1 MATAYET
8 PPSALSLPGLSP
20 VAATSLTGPQ
30 AKAFEELKALCERNK
45 LYWPVSKLEGKPAEG
60 ANGDTDLLYAFPLSI
75 LLLSE
80 EPIAN

>member
-8 PPSALSLPGLSP
+8 PPSALSLPELSP

-60 ANGDTDLLYAFPLSI
+60 ANGDIDLLYAFPLSI
-75 LLLSE
+75 FLGSE